1 LNPRDFLTSAAI
13 GLVLIVG
20 GLAIADSVR
29 GCDRSGTE
37 ATPATTGSDATT
49 TSGTGRSPQEE
60 APEGWP
66 QGAMDGV
73 LTFIDADSC
82 LVRAIGM
89 AGGRERPLTR
99 YQTNC
104 GGFWAPQVGAR
115 ISYEVDRASERRFLF
130 QVSDTGQGLRDYG
143 NYISTTDLVWSPDGQ
158 RVAWCSGR
166 DGLEREILGEVRGL
180 PFCPLAYTSQGN
192 LVHAEGRRLVLG
204 TETLPGLEPS
214 IFPARSAA
222 IRAPAPITWA
232 QFGGDGSIVV
242 VLAGRQLVRVGD
254 GRRTTVNL
262 PGEWG
267 GKPPSLSPDMCHAAV
282 QLPTGIRVMSLCDSA
297 ETTEVPGQAAAWS
310 PDGEWLATAYSDA
323 IVFHRM
329 DGSGETVN
337 WPAVAAHL
345 AWRLN

>member
-1 LNPRDFLTSAAI
+1 LNREGPGLGTIAAA
-13 GLVLIVG
+13 GLVFLIG

-37 ATPATTGSDATT
+37 ATPAPATTESGGTT

-82 LVRAIGM
+82 LVRAIGV

-104 GGFWAPQVGAR
+104 GGFWAPRVGAR
-115 ISYEVDRASERRFLF
+115 ISYEVDRASERRFRF

-143 NYISTTDLVWSPDGQ
+143 NYISTTDLIWSSDGQ
-158 RVAWCSGR
+158 RVAWCSRRHGR
-166 DGLEREILGEVRGL
+166 EREILGEVRGL
-180 PFCPLAYTSQGN
+180 PFCPLAYTPEGN
-192 LVHAEGRRLVLG
+192 LVHAEGRWLVIG
-204 TETLPGLEPS
+204 TRTL
-214 IFPARSAA
+214 F
-222 IRAPAPITWA
+222 RAGGPITWV
-232 QFGGDGSIVV
+232 QFAESVNFSFV
-242 VLAGRQLVRVGD
+242 VLAGRTLERWGDDQPRHRVVD
-254 GRRTTVNL
+254 V
-262 PGEWG
+262 PGEWNG
-267 GKPPSLSPDMCHAAV
+267 RPPSLSPDTCRAAV
-282 QLPTGIRVMSLCDSA
+282 PATTGVRVMSLCDSA
-297 ETTEVPGQAAAWS
+297 ATIEIPGHDPVWS
-310 PDGEWLATAYSDA
+310 PDGAWLATAYSDA

-329 DGSGETVN
+329 NGSGETVN

-345 AWRLN
+345 AWRSD